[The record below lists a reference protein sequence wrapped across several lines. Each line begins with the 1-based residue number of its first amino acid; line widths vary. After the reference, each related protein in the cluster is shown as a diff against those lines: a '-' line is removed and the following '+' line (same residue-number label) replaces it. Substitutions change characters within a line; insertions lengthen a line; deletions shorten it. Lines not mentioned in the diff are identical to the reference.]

1 MFDCAHDVG
10 GSGAARRRRD
20 RRLRM
25 HWRHEQLSLRML
37 RASVG
42 HHSWQSRTS
51 VGVQTDEMPAA
62 TPAPVIEW
70 MTPGHYV
77 TCTSPAPVIEYMPD
91 DTHPAPAPVI
101 QNVALTPDDTCAAPA
116 PVIEHASVAPVSRVN
131 RDSCGLVNPQ
141 FSTACEVIL
150 QEIPEVRV
158 IERTQ
163 EQITLVGLALQE
175 RNVAGE
181 TTQNIVGS
189 LAVPRQVI
197 PQEFQ
202 KCILLSEPRSRLI

>member
-1 MFDCAHDVG
+1 
-10 GSGAARRRRD
+10 
-20 RRLRM
+20 M

-37 RASVG
+37 RASMG

-62 TPAPVIEW
+62 TRAATPAPVIGC
-70 MTPGHYV
+70 MTPGHDV
-77 TCTSPAPVIEYMPD
+77 TCTSPAPVIEYVPD
-91 DTHPAPAPVI
+91 DTYAAPAPVI

-116 PVIEHASVAPVSRVN
+116 PVIEHASVVPVSRVN
-131 RDSCGLVNPQ
+131 RDTCGLVNPQ
-141 FSTACEVIL
+141 FSTAREVIL

-175 RNVAGE
+175 QNVAGE

-189 LAVPRQVI
+189 LAVPRH
-197 PQEFQ
+197 
-202 KCILLSEPRSRLI
+202 R